1 MISALSASL
10 LAFALTC
17 VVIEITP
24 GPNMA
29 YLAAL
34 SLSQGARAGIA
45 AVAGIALG
53 LSVYGVAASLGLS
66 AIIDNSTFLYETL
79 RWGGVAYLLWLAW
92 DAWAA
97 ERETV
102 PDATGDNDMVGP
114 WIAFRRGLITNL
126 LNPKAAVFYVAVLP
140 DFVQIGRGSV
150 AAQTLM
156 LSAIY
161 VGIATA
167 IHLIIVLLASRL
179 QTVIATPEKRRTVRR
194 VLAVLLA
201 AIAVWFAFSMNRG

>member
-201 AIAVWFAFSMNRG
+201 AIAVWFAFSTNRG